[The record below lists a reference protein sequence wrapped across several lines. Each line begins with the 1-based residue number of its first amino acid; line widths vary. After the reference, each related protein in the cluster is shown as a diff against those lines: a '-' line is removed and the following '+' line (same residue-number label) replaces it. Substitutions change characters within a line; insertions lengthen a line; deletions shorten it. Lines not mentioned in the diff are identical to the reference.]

1 MVLTPYCSATNLDS
15 KQSGHAV
22 GFRSRIGYFENSI
35 TIQHDHASDYGKKSG
50 MRTRPRRM
58 GIRYELVMICAVA
71 IGTYTLPVVAAE
83 FDTAKLE
90 LLRPKLQEYVEKNVV
105 AGAVAAVGTHR
116 GLVGMV
122 AVGHQNRE
130 QNLPMLPN
138 ATFRIASMT
147 KPITALAI
155 MILVDEG
162 KVAVEDPV
170 EKYLP
175 EFRGQMIVASR
186 DKETVT
192 LKKPTRPIT
201 VRDLLTHTSGLP
213 GGFPEGIGDLYFRR
227 QLTLGEA
234 VAVSSQR
241 PLDFEPGTKWAY
253 CNAGI
258 DTLGRIVEVVSR
270 ESFEAF
276 LQKRVFGPLGM
287 RDTTFYPGDEQL
299 ARLAGLYELKDGQL
313 RPVGYQLLG
322 PAKAARHP
330 IPAGGLY
337 STAEDLARLYQVMLL
352 RGAIGELRIVSE
364 KSVAE
369 MTRNHT
375 GELAA
380 GFTPN
385 VGMGF
390 GWQVTR
396 QPEGAHAMLSSGSY
410 GHGGAFGTQGWI
422 DPGQDLFIVL
432 LIQRVGLANGDASDI
447 RRDVQQLVVDAIKR

>member
-1 MVLTPYCSATNLDS
+1 M
-15 KQSGHAV
+15 G
-22 GFRSRIGYFENSI
+22 SRL
-35 TIQHDHASDYGKKSG
+35 
-50 MRTRPRRM
+50 PRRVL
-58 GIRYELVMICAVA
+58 GLAFVIALAACGGGRVRTI
-71 IGTYTLPVVAAE
+71 AAE
-83 FDTAKLE
+83 IDAGRLE
-90 LLRPKLQEYVEKNVV
+90 QLRPKLQEYVDKNIV
-105 AGAVAAVGTHR
+105 AGAVVAFGSHQ
-116 GLVGMV
+116 GLLGIEV
-122 AVGHQNRE
+122 AGLQNRE
-130 QNLPMLPN
+130 QKLPMRPN
-138 ATFRIASMT
+138 AMFRIASMT

-155 MILVDEG
+155 MLLVDEG

-175 EFRGQMIVASR
+175 EFKGQMLLSGR
-186 DKETVT
+186 DKDGTVT
-192 LKKPTRPIT
+192 LKKPSRPIT

-213 GGFPEGIGDLYFRR
+213 GGFPEGITDLYFRR

-234 VAVSSQR
+234 VAISSQR

-258 DTLGRIVEVVSR
+258 DTLGHIVEVAS
-270 ESFEAF
+270 EMSFEDF
-276 LQKRVFGPLGM
+276 LTHRIFAPLGM
-287 RDTTFYPGDEQL
+287 VDTTFYPDDEQL
-299 ARLAGLYELKDGQL
+299 SRLAGLYDVKAGQL
-313 RPVGYQLLG
+313 EHVGYQLLG
-322 PAKAARHP
+322 PARTAKHP

-337 STAEDLARLYQVMLL
+337 STAEDLARLYQMMLL

-369 MTRNHT
+369 MTRNQT

-396 QPEGAHAMLSSGSY
+396 QPQGVHAMLSSGTY

-422 DPGQDLFIVL
+422 DPGKDLFVIL
-432 LIQRVGLANGDASDI
+432 LIQRAGMMNGDASDI
-447 RRDVQQLVVDAIKR
+447 RRDVQQLIVDAIE

>member
-1 MVLTPYCSATNLDS
+1 
-15 KQSGHAV
+15 
-22 GFRSRIGYFENSI
+22 
-35 TIQHDHASDYGKKSG
+35 
-50 MRTRPRRM
+50 
-58 GIRYELVMICAVA
+58 
-71 IGTYTLPVVAAE
+71 
-83 FDTAKLE
+83 
-90 LLRPKLQEYVEKNVV
+90 
-105 AGAVAAVGTHR
+105 
-116 GLVGMV
+116 
-122 AVGHQNRE
+122 
-130 QNLPMLPN
+130 
-138 ATFRIASMT
+138 MT

-155 MILVDEG
+155 MLLVDEG
-162 KVAVEDPV
+162 KVSVEDHV

-175 EFRGQMIVASR
+175 EFKGQMIVASR

-192 LKKPTRPIT
+192 LKKPSRPIT

-270 ESFEAF
+270 DSFEAF

-287 RDTTFYPGDEQL
+287 RDTTFYPSDDQL
-299 ARLAGLYELKDGQL
+299 ARLAGLYEVKDGQL

-322 PAKAARHP
+322 PTKAARHP

-432 LIQRVGLANGDASDI
+432 LIQRVGLANGDASEI

>member
-1 MVLTPYCSATNLDS
+1 
-15 KQSGHAV
+15 
-22 GFRSRIGYFENSI
+22 
-35 TIQHDHASDYGKKSG
+35 
-50 MRTRPRRM
+50 MRTRWIRM
-58 GIRYELVMICAVA
+58 ARAFSFFVMCCTAAVTVSGPA
-71 IGTYTLPVVAAE
+71 FAAQ
-83 FDTAKLE
+83 FDKVKLE
-90 LLRPKLQEYVEKNVV
+90 LLRPKLQEFVEKNVV
-105 AGAVAAVGTHR
+105 AGAVAAVGTHT
-116 GLVGMV
+116 GLVGI
-122 AVGHQNRE
+122 ATVGHQNRE

-162 KVAVEDPV
+162 KVSVEDPV

-175 EFRGQMIVASR
+175 EFKGQLLVSSR
-186 DKETVT
+186 DKDTLT
-192 LKKPTRPIT
+192 LKRPSRPIT

-213 GGFPEGIGDLYFRR
+213 GGFPAGIGDLYFRR

-241 PLDFEPGTKWAY
+241 PLEFEPGTKWAY

-258 DTLGRIVEVVSR
+258 DTLGRIVEVVAQD
-270 ESFEAF
+270 SFEAF

-287 RDTTFYPGDEQL
+287 RDTTFYPNDEQL
-299 ARLAGLYELKDGQL
+299 ARLAGLYDLNEGQL
-313 RPVGYQLLG
+313 RPVGFQLLG
-322 PAKAARHP
+322 PTKTARHP

-352 RGAIGELRIVSE
+352 KGAIGELRIVSE
-364 KSVAE
+364 KSVTE

-375 GELAA
+375 GELPA

-422 DPGQDLFIVL
+422 DPSQDLFIVL
-432 LIQRVGLANGDASDI
+432 LIQRVGLANGDASEI
-447 RRDVQQLVVDAIKR
+447 RRDIQQLVVDAIKK